1 MRDLDVGQ
9 CAAIRV
15 PDVNRGPADPKNLIV
30 VVLSV
35 KEGMYTVGCREG
47 ILMSKF
53 TVADLQPIHENL
65 LVPSDVPDV
74 ELGVRTAV
82 RKASGGQGYQCTSG
96 RGSCH
101 RKKHVLQFSLSP
113 RESMQERPVATVES
127 CQP

>member
-1 MRDLDVGQ
+1 MPNVD
-9 CAAIRV
+9 
-15 PDVNRGPADPKNLIV
+15 RGPAHADPKNLIV

-53 TVADLQPIHENL
+53 TVADLHENL

-96 RGSCH
+96 RCSCH
-101 RKKHVLQFSLSP
+101 RKNMSCNSRCHPGKHARTSRSHGRKLSTLEFP
-113 RESMQERPVATVES
+113 
-127 CQP
+127 